1 MMARPLVEDMY
12 GLLQYDPEQVEC
24 SISAIDQIKQ
34 RVVDLTLAE
43 LDPMRGINAMAFTDG
58 EPDGNVSIFF
68 GLSSS
73 C

>member
-1 MMARPLVEDMY
+1 MAWPLVEDMY
-12 GLLQYDPEQVEC
+12 GLLQYDPEQVEHGV
-24 SISAIDQIKQ
+24 SAIDQIKQ

-43 LDPMRGINAMAFTDG
+43 LDPMQGINAMVFTDG
-58 EPDGNVSIFF
+58 KPDGNVSIFF